1 MTHLPLPV
9 TGYHGTSIESAN
21 AILAGGFCLSRN
33 RQDWLGDGVY
43 FFQDGLERSWDWA
56 RRRYGSQAAVIG
68 AEIRLDDCIDMLDTT
83 WNRVLAA
90 AYDRFLHLHN
100 QLGLDFPVQNRVAH
114 RLDREVINYVIGVLA
129 ERGITIRCVRSAFG
143 EGHPVYPN
151 SAFLRYSHVQIA
163 VRDIDACIIRKW
175 LENPN

>member
-1 MTHLPLPV
+1 MIHMPLPV

-21 AILAGGFCLSRN
+21 AIMSDEFRLSRN
-33 RQDWLGDGVY
+33 PQDWLGDGVY

-56 RRRYGSQAAVIG
+56 RDRYGSQAAVIG
-68 AEIRLDDCIDMLDTT
+68 VEIRLDDCIDLLDVT

-90 AYDRFLHLHN
+90 AHDRFLHLYS
-100 QLGLDFPVQNRVAH
+100 QLGLNLPHQTRGVH

-151 SAFLRYSHVQIA
+151 SAFLRHSHVQIA
-163 VRDIDACIIRKW
+163 VRDINTCIVRKW